1 MSVIC
6 WFRKGLRVHD
16 NPALS
21 RAVEVA
27 KAKGIA
33 VFPLFIIDPHFGP
46 GKVGILRYNF
56 LLESLADLDA
66 SLRRL
71 GSRLHVARGKP
82 GDVIPRLLKRWGTSL
97 LTFEADSEPYAK
109 RRDASVVK
117 LAEEAGVAVEQF
129 HSHTLRE
136 LDFYLR
142 QNRGAVPASYGAFC
156 KLHDRMPPVPPC
168 APDIDTVPGGDAAAD
183 IESAAAAMSDDATD
197 KMDKNFSI
205 PTLAEMG
212 YPSTVEAPY
221 KVLYRG
227 GESAALERLRASLA
241 KGDWVRAFEKP
252 NTSPNALEPSTTV
265 LSPYIKFGCLSARR
279 FYHELA
285 AVYVVCAPP
294 PVSFVGVVSEQFEI
308 NTTESLVWHGSSDS
322 KMFLHHSTAR

>member
-1 MSVIC
+1 MKSVIC

-21 RAVEVA
+21 RAIEHA
-27 KAKGIA
+27 NTSGDA

-71 GSRLHVARGKP
+71 GSRLFVARGKP
-82 GDVIPRLLKRWGTSL
+82 GDVIPCLFKRWGVQL

-109 RRDASVVK
+109 RRDGSVIK

-136 LDFYLR
+136 LEFYLR
-142 QNRGAVPASYGAFC
+142 QNRGVVPASYGTFC
-156 KLHDRMPPVPPC
+156 KLHDRMPSVPPC
-168 APDIDTVPGGDAAAD
+168 APDINAIPRGGAAAD
-183 IESAAAAMSDDATD
+183 IESAAAAMSDDARG
-197 KMDKNFSI
+197 KMDSNFNI

-221 KVLYRG
+221 KVLYPG
-227 GESAALERLRASLA
+227 GETAALERLRASLA
-241 KGDWVRAFEKP
+241 KGEWVRAFEKP
-252 NTSPNALEPSTTV
+252 NTSPNSLEPSTTV

-285 AVYVVCAPP
+285 AVYVVCPTSLLQIA
-294 PVSFVGVVSEQFEI
+294 GVVCEQSVI
-308 NTTESLVWHGSSDS
+308 SATKSLSGMVLQL
-322 KMFLHHSTAR
+322 KLFL